1 MIGYIIILYLA
12 NKTFIKE
19 VNPSMNMGDVAKS
32 AKAVRQIINPIDPLN
47 IYVNFFDLF
56 KLQKMKVISGDNFV
70 VSNGILQCQNYFIP
84 LDSVS
89 IVEMARI
96 QLSPWFFIGMFTIG
110 IVLSIF
116 NVYLSREYYVY
127 FTLAAPVLIWGLILS
142 AAVIYINTKLPYTMT
157 IRLNNNMFCTYMN
170 GNKQFIQKIMD
181 KMQEC
186 INNRKGEYTFMLNQ
200 GKIEYKDNHSINI
213 GGSVGRDFIA
223 PGANKTTYENSN
235 NTNTVNYPRQ
245 DNKGLTVEDWIKL
258 EKFFVLR
265 RQEFSSSDRNYKI
278 CNNLATYSQR
288 KDAGKIKG
296 YLQTIGKEGIRM
308 LLSAGTNVV
317 DAVAMETVKPI
328 LQKILSLKG

>member
-32 AKAVRQIINPIDPLN
+32 AKAVSQIINPIDPLN

-223 PGANKTTYENSN
+223 
-235 NTNTVNYPRQ
+235 
-245 DNKGLTVEDWIKL
+245 
-258 EKFFVLR
+258 
-265 RQEFSSSDRNYKI
+265 
-278 CNNLATYSQR
+278 
-288 KDAGKIKG
+288 
-296 YLQTIGKEGIRM
+296 
-308 LLSAGTNVV
+308 
-317 DAVAMETVKPI
+317 
-328 LQKILSLKG
+328 